1 MKDKKQYNVFWQALL
16 LAVTFLVIGMYLG
29 ISLEQGRLTEINDYY
44 IQSEV
49 SLIDILAL
57 DNLIDSSSL
66 NCEDLKRANI
76 ALLDRVYEEAVLLD
90 QYESAGRITE
100 GITSLHKKYDVLR
113 GYLWINSI
121 QIKRKCG
128 GDFNTL
134 VYFYNYEEEDLTKK
148 AEQNV
153 WSKILWEIKQERGS
167 NVILIPIAADTGLES
182 INSMLNAYG
191 VEEFPAV
198 VVNEG
203 VVLDELVEKEELIAL
218 LN

>member
-1 MKDKKQYNVFWQALL
+1 MKMKKQYNVFWQALL

-57 DNLIDSSSL
+57 DNLIDTNSL
-66 NCEDLKRANI
+66 NCEDLKSTNI
-76 ALLDRVYEEAVLLD
+76 ALLDRVYEEARLLD
-90 QYESAGRITE
+90 DYESSGRMTNS
-100 GITSLHKKYDVLR
+100 ITSLHKKYDVLR

-121 QIKRKCG
+121 QIKRNCG
-128 GDFNTL
+128 NDFNTL

-153 WSKILWEIKQERGS
+153 WSKILFEIKQERGD

-182 INSMLNAYG
+182 IGSMLKAYNISS
-191 VEEFPAV
+191 FPV
-198 VVNEG
+198 VIVNEG
-203 VVLDELVEKEELIAL
+203 VVLNEIVTKEELLEL

>member
-1 MKDKKQYNVFWQALL
+1 MKKEHNVFWQALL
-16 LAVTFLVIGMYLG
+16 LAVTFLVIGLYLG
-29 ISLEQGRLTEINDYY
+29 VSLEQGRLTEINDYY

-49 SLIDILAL
+49 SLIDIMAL

-66 NCEDLKRANI
+66 NCEDLKSANI
-76 ALLDRVYEEAVLLD
+76 NLLDRVYEEAILLD
-90 QYESAGRITE
+90 EYESAGRITE

-121 QIKRKCG
+121 QIKRRCG
-128 GDFNTL
+128 GEFNTL
-134 VYFYNYEEEDLTKK
+134 VYFYNYAEEDLTKK

-153 WSKILWEIKQERGS
+153 WSKVLYEIKQERGS

-182 INSMLNAYG
+182 INAMLNAYN
-191 VEEFPAV
+191 VTDYPV
-198 VVNEG
+198 VIVNEG
-203 VVLDELVEKEELIAL
+203 VVLDEIVEKEYLIEL

>member
-121 QIKRKCG
+121 QIKRKCV